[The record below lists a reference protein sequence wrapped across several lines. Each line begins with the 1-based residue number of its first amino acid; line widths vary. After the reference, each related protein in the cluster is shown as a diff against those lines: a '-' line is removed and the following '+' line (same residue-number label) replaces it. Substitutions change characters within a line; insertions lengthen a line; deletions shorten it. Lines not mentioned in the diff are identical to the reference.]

1 MRADEGGATRMQI
14 AEGVVDMTIHEV
26 PESEWRS
33 FLERFSR
40 EHRAWRATVYGLE
53 QGAPVRLVRSVAI
66 RSVTLEGS
74 APDWLLRVTFADGVS
89 LCVPRPCAV
98 RVQRRRD
105 GAESALEAETA
116 DGAFVRVAFRA
127 TALPEQLVV

>member
-1 MRADEGGATRMQI
+1 
-14 AEGVVDMTIHEV
+14 MTIHEV
-26 PESEWRS
+26 PASEWHA

-40 EHRAWRATVYGLE
+40 EHRAWRATVHGLE
-53 QGAPVRLVRSVAI
+53 QGTPVRLVQSVGI

-74 APDWLLRVTFADGVS
+74 GRDRLLRLTFADGVS

-98 RVQRRRD
+98 RVQRTTD
-105 GAESALEAETA
+105 GAERALEVETV

-127 TALPEQLVV
+127 TALPDQVDGMAPGEATSKFAATR